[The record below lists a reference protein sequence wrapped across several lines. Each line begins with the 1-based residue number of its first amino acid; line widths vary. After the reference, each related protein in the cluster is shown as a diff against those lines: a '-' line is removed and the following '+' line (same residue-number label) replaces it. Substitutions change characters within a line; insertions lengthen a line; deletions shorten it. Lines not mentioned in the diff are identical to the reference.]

1 MKLKEIH
8 IKNFRGIKNQKIES
22 IEDALILIG
31 KNNAGKSAFL
41 AAIRTLFGDY
51 IPQDKDIYYGCD
63 EFKIDAILVCDEA
76 YISDY
81 FLDNKIGFLKIP
93 STSNNYKEVQDGT
106 VFQDISFNDFKNQ
119 RSGISPDMLDD
130 VTTRDIFEPIW
141 IKAIKKK
148 FGIDNN
154 EFNVSLILKKG
165 GKVEYAPKDMLSF
178 LPAVAFIDDSRNF
191 AEEEAGKSRTI
202 TANIFNTILRSELL
216 ENNDISCDNC
226 NRTDCEINCINKIY
240 SKAPQDLNV
249 EELQKLINFKTK
261 NASLSFTKS
270 VSERFA
276 KNYQS
281 GFKVNIKATSNIDKS
296 FSIMT
301 KLYDPM
307 LKTEIELSNV
317 GAGVRSIYILSL
329 LQSYQAVSA
338 KHTIFIIEE
347 PELYLHPQLQK
358 LMAKTLS
365 EISCDNQ
372 VIFTSH
378 SPIMLREFS
387 TSNIRKVKFDES
399 NCYSTVEKTTIDDV
413 LAEIGY
419 SSQDIL
425 NTDFVIFV
433 EGPDD
438 KNIIELVL
446 KRFYD
451 VDLERI
457 SVIDTKSCNNI
468 GFYATL
474 RFLTK
479 TTMSD
484 DFIIIRDSDTKTETA
499 LKNDLINQLT
509 NNVNKTFA
517 LKAVSKTHFTKFS
530 SIEGYLF
537 SPELLVKHCI
547 YADEKQVYE
556 KLKNKLTQYKN
567 KSIKY
572 FKTQNAKD
580 ITRIASFEND
590 YDTMIADP
598 AGNLDWIKTNI
609 RGHDYFNS
617 VHSKSIRYEDY
628 VNELPESVFKNIID
642 FLDNIPYFLSKKF

>member
-1 MKLKEIH
+1 MKLKQIH
-8 IKNFRGIKNQKIES
+8 IQNFRGIKDQEIES
-22 IEDALILIG
+22 IENALILIG

-51 IPQDKDIYYGCD
+51 TPQDKDIYNGCD
-63 EFKIDAILVCDEA
+63 ELKIDAVLVCDDT

-93 STSNNYKEVQDGT
+93 STVSNYKEVQEGT
-106 VFQDISFNDFKNQ
+106 AFENILFNDFKTQ
-119 RSGISPDMLDD
+119 RSAISPDMLDD
-130 VTTRDIFEPIW
+130 VTTRKTFEPIW
-141 IKAIKKK
+141 TNALKKK
-148 FGIDNN
+148 FGIENH

-165 GKVEYAPKDMLSF
+165 GKVEYAPKDMFSF
-178 LPAVAFIDDSRNF
+178 LPVVAFIDDSRNF
-191 AEEEAGKSRTI
+191 EEEETGKSRTI
-202 TANIFNTILRSELL
+202 TANIFNNILKSELL
-216 ENNDISCDNC
+216 TNRDISCDDC
-226 NRTDCEINCINKIY
+226 NQTDCETNCINKIY
-240 SKAPQDLNV
+240 LKAPQDLNI

-261 NASLSFTKS
+261 NASSSFTDS
-270 VSERFA
+270 VSERFSN
-276 KNYQS
+276 NYQS

-301 KLYDPM
+301 KLYDPI
-307 LKTEIELSNV
+307 LKAEVELSNV

-358 LMAKTLS
+358 AMAKTLS
-365 EISCDNQ
+365 EISSDNQ

-387 TSNIRKVKFDES
+387 TSNIRKVRLDGA
-399 NCYSTVEKTTIDDV
+399 NCCSMTEKTTIDDV

-425 NTDFVIFV
+425 NTDFIIFV

-438 KNIIELVL
+438 KNIIEHMLN
-446 KRFYD
+446 KYYN
-451 VDLERI
+451 VDLEKI

-484 DFIIIRDSDTKTETA
+484 DFIIIRDSDTKSETV
-499 LKNDLINQLT
+499 LKNDLTNQLT
-509 NNVNKTFA
+509 SNIDKIFA
-517 LKAVSKTHFTKFS
+517 SKAVSKTHFTKFS
-530 SIEGYLF
+530 SIKGYLF
-537 SPELLVKHCI
+537 SPDLLVKHRI
-547 YADEKQVYE
+547 YSEEKQVYDE
-556 KLKNKLTQYKN
+556 LKNRLIQSKD
-567 KSIKY
+567 KSINY
-572 FKTQNAKD
+572 FKKQNTKEKD
-580 ITRIASFEND
+580 RIDSFKNE
-590 YDTMIADP
+590 YDSMISDP
-598 AGNLDWIKTNI
+598 KKNINWIKTNI
-609 RGHDYFNS
+609 KGHDYFNF
-617 VHSKSIRYEDY
+617 VHSKDISYENY
-628 VNELPESVFKNIID
+628 VDELPKSAFESIID
-642 FLDNIPYFLSKKF
+642 FLDTVPYFLGKKL